1 MRFPKLKYPRLCR
14 LLSYIVVLGIFLI
27 PIPVIIVLPLPDV
40 LKIPLVF
47 GLLIGCVV
55 YIFMNF
61 AVLMGMDMMLA
72 SLSCYR
78 SARTVYHLPKN
89 RTADAIRRSI
99 LRYGKECAPKPG
111 CLTPSALRY
120 KHSNSLSIYAKGIE
134 RVVAAYEVDHL
145 DEEQYRIIFSS
156 ARANSL
162 FLEGKKKSIITDP
175 SQKSAPLHRVTVILI
190 LAHKV
195 DPRLTPEL
203 YDLVC
208 KRCGD
213 EDKNC
218 FIPCVVDMEHHTCV
232 FNCLRIPY
240 VGFEYAVKN
249 RGIRIVK
256 RQVFGGN
263 LNLRGSTHTLQMKDE
278 EKLSPEDTLWDL
290 WSCLHRE
297 FFGSP
302 KENKRKIEA
311 LKDKEITV
319 KGDTLYLKWDQRAVC
334 LSVKE
339 NADKKTVRVEP
350 VEHWFYPKKR
360 PVGKKIIT
368 QIEEAIVSYYHA
380 RSFEAAFIDP
390 DIGAVFA
397 CSHVLDEKQPILF
410 VRRDADGD
418 WQFLC
423 SNKHHRQDDL
433 RLVTIFDILV
443 DPSAAD
449 AIALEPGQTAM
460 RNSTSEEWTIKP

>member
-1 MRFPKLKYPRLCR
+1 MRFPKLKHPRLCR
-14 LLSYIVVLGIFLI
+14 LLSYIVVLGVFLI
-27 PIPVIIVLPLPDV
+27 PIPVITVLPLPDIIKV
-40 LKIPLVF
+40 PAIL
-47 GLLIGCVV
+47 GLILGVV
-55 YIFMNF
+55 IYIIKNFM
-61 AVLMGMDMMLA
+61 VLMGMDMMLA
-72 SLSCYR
+72 SLSCQQT
-78 SARTVYHLPKN
+78 ARTVYRLPKG
-89 RTADAIRRSI
+89 RSMEAIRRSI
-99 LRYGKECAPKPG
+99 LRYGNGYEPKPG
-111 CLTPSALRY
+111 CFPPSALRY

-145 DEEQYRIIFSS
+145 DEQQYRIIFSS
-156 ARANSL
+156 AKANSL
-162 FLEGKKKSIITDP
+162 FLEGKKRSIITDP
-175 SQKSAPLHRVTVILI
+175 SQKNAPLHRVTVILI

-195 DPRLTPEL
+195 DPKLTPEL

-218 FIPCVVDMEHHTCV
+218 FIPCVVDMEQHTCV
-232 FNCLRIPY
+232 FNCLRLPY

-256 RQVFGGN
+256 HQVFGGN
-263 LNLRGSTHTLQMKDE
+263 LNLRGNTHTLKMKDE
-278 EKLSPEDTLWDL
+278 DMFSPEDTLWDL
-290 WSCLHRE
+290 WGYLHQE

-339 NADKKTVRVEP
+339 NGDKKTVRVEP

-360 PVGKKIIT
+360 PVGKKIIR
-368 QIEEAIVSYYHA
+368 QIEESIVSYYHA
-380 RSFEAAFIDP
+380 RGFEVAFIDP

-397 CSHVLDEKQPILF
+397 CSHILDEKQPILF

-423 SNKHHRQDDL
+423 SNKTHRQDSL
-433 RLVTIFDILV
+433 RLVTIFDILD